1 MRKREG
7 GKEEDGEE
15 KGERMKMEK
24 EREKGI
30 CIRNMMEKKQEK
42 DHSKSRRKIRVLSYI
57 SAADRSSQSIVMDN
71 KGSS

>member
-7 GKEEDGEE
+7 GKEEDREE

-42 DHSKSRRKIRVLSYI
+42 DHSNSRRKIRVLSYI
-57 SAADRSSQSIVMDN
+57 SAADRSSQSIVMYN

>member
-42 DHSKSRRKIRVLSYI
+42 DHSNSRRKIRVLSYI
-57 SAADRSSQSIVMDN
+57 SAADRSSQSIVMYN